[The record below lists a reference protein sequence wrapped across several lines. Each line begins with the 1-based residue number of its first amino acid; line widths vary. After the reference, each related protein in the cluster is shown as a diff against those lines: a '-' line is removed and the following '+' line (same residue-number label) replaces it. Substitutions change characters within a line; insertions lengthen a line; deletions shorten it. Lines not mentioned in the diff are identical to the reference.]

1 LASGRAHDQATGLLA
16 LALGLIGGLWL
27 GAATGLSAG
36 LGVLIGSLLLS
47 PDLDIR
53 SNPTRRWGPPN
64 QMKIENDEISSLDI
78 TEQINS
84 LRKQID
90 IAIATIAGTTENSA
104 RQYKSLA
111 VR

>member
-1 LASGRAHDQATGLLA
+1 MRPLCPPPPRHTRA
-16 LALGLIGGLWL
+16 ALGLIGGLWL

-36 LGVLIGSLLLS
+36 LGVLIGGLWLS

-64 QMKIENDEISSLDI
+64 QMKIKNDEISSLDI

-84 LRKQID
+84 PHKQLD
-90 IAIATIAGTTENSA
+90 IAIATIAGAAENSA